1 MVGGPWR
8 HSGIQSRQLSGNNS
22 NQTGGKIMAFRGL
35 PVVASIFAVAAA
47 LGPADAEIAVSSN
60 DAHTITVN
68 GQQIPPEPA
77 AADTLSV
84 IDISQYPPQVTA
96 TIDVPGSVVGPP
108 YAVAVA
114 PDESFA
120 IVSSA
125 TKLDPADPKKIV
137 PDDRVSL
144 IDLAGGPKAVQQVTA
159 GAGATSVG
167 ISPSGNLVLVANR
180 AEGTV
185 SAFRLNNKRLEPL
198 GKVDLSNPKAGPS
211 GLAFVSDRVALV
223 SRDGDS
229 MISVLRIEGDKISVD
244 PRPLT
249 TGVRPYTLGIAS
261 SGSLAAVSNMGRG
274 DGDIDTVSLIDLS
287 SEPFRTVET
296 TSVGRGPEG
305 LRFSP
310 DGKFLALG
318 LQEGTTTKTG
328 SPFQTPNG
336 RLVIYAV
343 EGKSLRKIA
352 EAPIGH
358 WSQGIAFSRNGET
371 ILVQNMVERT
381 IAVFRFDGQKLT
393 AGTPI
398 AMGAGPAAL
407 GTAWR

>member
-1 MVGGPWR
+1 MV
-8 HSGIQSRQLSGNNS
+8 
-22 NQTGGKIMAFRGL
+22 FRGSTAI
-35 PVVASIFAVAAA
+35 ASIFAIAAA
-47 LGPADAEIAVSSN
+47 LTPAGAEIAVSSN
-60 DAHTITVN
+60 DAHTVTVN
-68 GQQIPPEPA
+68 GQQMPPEAA

-84 IDISQYPPQVTA
+84 IDLAHYPPLVTA

-114 PDESFA
+114 KDESFA

-144 IDLAGGPKAVQQVTA
+144 VDLAGGPKVVQQVTA

-167 ISPSGNLVLVANR
+167 ISPDGSLVLVANR

-185 SAFRLNNKRLEPL
+185 SAFRLNDKKLEPL
-198 GKVDLSNPKAGPS
+198 DKVELGNPKAGPS

-229 MISVLRIEGDKISVD
+229 MISVLRIDGNKISVD

-249 TGVRPYTLGIAS
+249 AGVRPYTLGVAS
-261 SGSLAAVSNMGRG
+261 SGTLAAVSNMGRG

-296 TSVGRGPEG
+296 MSVGMVPEG

-310 DGKFLALG
+310 DGKFLAVG
-318 LQEGTTTKTG
+318 LQEGTTKKTG
-328 SPFQTPNG
+328 SPFQTASG

-343 EGKSLRKIA
+343 EGKSLRKVA

-358 WSQGIAFSRNGET
+358 WSQGIAFSKNGET
-371 ILVQNMVERT
+371 IIVQNMVERT

>member
-1 MVGGPWR
+1 
-8 HSGIQSRQLSGNNS
+8 
-22 NQTGGKIMAFRGL
+22 
-35 PVVASIFAVAAA
+35 
-47 LGPADAEIAVSSN
+47 
-60 DAHTITVN
+60 
-68 GQQIPPEPA
+68 
-77 AADTLSV
+77 
-84 IDISQYPPQVTA
+84 
-96 TIDVPGSVVGPP
+96 
-108 YAVAVA
+108 
-114 PDESFA
+114 
-120 IVSSA
+120 
-125 TKLDPADPKKIV
+125 
-137 PDDRVSL
+137 
-144 IDLAGGPKAVQQVTA
+144 
-159 GAGATSVG
+159 
-167 ISPSGNLVLVANR
+167 
-180 AEGTV
+180 
-185 SAFRLNNKRLEPL
+185 
-198 GKVDLSNPKAGPS
+198 
-211 GLAFVSDRVALV
+211 
-223 SRDGDS
+223 

-328 SPFQTPNG
+328 SPFQTAYG

-358 WSQGIAFSRNGET
+358 WSQGIAFSRNRET

-398 AMGAGPAAL
+398 ATGAGPAAL
-407 GTAWR
+407 GTPWR

>member
-1 MVGGPWR
+1 MMSVR
-8 HSGIQSRQLSGNNS
+8 ATSALAL
-22 NQTGGKIMAFRGL
+22 AFALTAGS
-35 PVVASIFAVAAA
+35 ASH
-47 LGPADAEIAVSSN
+47 AEIAVSSN

-68 GQQIPPEPA
+68 GQQIAAEPA
-77 AADTLSV
+77 AADTLSI
-84 IDISQYPPQVTA
+84 IDLAHYPPQVTA

-137 PDDRVSL
+137 PDDRVSV
-144 IDLAGGPKAVQQVTA
+144 IDLAGGAKLVQQVTA

-167 ISPSGNLVLVANR
+167 ISPNGSLVLVANR

-185 SAFRLNNKRLEPL
+185 SAFRLKDKKLEPL
-198 GKVDLSNPKAGPS
+198 GKVDLGNPKAGPS
-211 GLAFVSDRVALV
+211 GLGFVSDRVALV

-229 MISVLRIEGDKISVD
+229 MISVLRIDGEKISID

-296 TSVGRGPEG
+296 MSVGMGPEG

-310 DGKFLALG
+310 DGKFLAVG
-318 LQEGTTTKTG
+318 LQEGTTKKTG
-328 SPFQTPNG
+328 SPFQTANG
-336 RLVIYAV
+336 RLAIYAV
-343 EGKSLRKIA
+343 EGKSLRKVA

-358 WSQGIAFSRNGET
+358 WSQGIAFTKGGDT

-381 IAVFRFDGQKLT
+381 ISVFRFDGQRLT

-398 AMGAGPAAL
+398 AIGAGPAAI

>member
-1 MVGGPWR
+1 
-8 HSGIQSRQLSGNNS
+8 
-22 NQTGGKIMAFRGL
+22 
-35 PVVASIFAVAAA
+35 
-47 LGPADAEIAVSSN
+47 
-60 DAHTITVN
+60 
-68 GQQIPPEPA
+68 
-77 AADTLSV
+77 
-84 IDISQYPPQVTA
+84 
-96 TIDVPGSVVGPP
+96 VPGSVVGPP
-108 YAVAVA
+108 YAAAVA

-125 TKLDPADPKKIV
+125 TKLDAADPKKIV
-137 PDDRVSL
+137 PDDRVSVV
-144 IDLAGGPKAVQQVTA
+144 DLAGGPKLVQQITA
-159 GAGATSVG
+159 GAGATSVA
-167 ISPSGNLVLVANR
+167 ISPNGSLVLVANR
-180 AEGTV
+180 TEGTI
-185 SAFRLNNKRLEPL
+185 SAFRLNDKKLEALSKIDL
-198 GKVDLSNPKAGPS
+198 GNPKAGPS

-229 MISVLRIEGDKISVD
+229 MISVVRIDGDKISID

-249 TGVRPYTLGIAS
+249 AGVRPYTLGVAS
-261 SGSLAAVSNMGRG
+261 NGALAAVSNMGRG

-296 TSVGRGPEG
+296 LSVGASPEG

-310 DGKFLALG
+310 DGRFLAVG
-318 LQEGTTTKTG
+318 CQEGTTKKTG
-328 SPFQTPNG
+328 SPFQTANG
-336 RLVIYAV
+336 RLAIYAV
-343 EGKSLRKIA
+343 EGKSLRKVA

-381 IAVFRFDGQKLT
+381 ISVFRFDGQKLT

-398 AMGAGPAAL
+398 AIGAGPAAL

>member
-1 MVGGPWR
+1 MNIRSLPALALALVLA
-8 HSGIQSRQLSGNNS
+8 S
-22 NQTGGKIMAFRGL
+22 AFATAR
-35 PVVASIFAVAAA
+35 
-47 LGPADAEIAVSSN
+47 AEIAVSSN
-60 DAHTITVN
+60 DAHTILVD

-77 AADTLSV
+77 APDTLSIV
-84 IDISQYPPQVTA
+84 DLSHYPPQVTA

-114 PDESFA
+114 ADESFA

-125 TKLDPADPKKIV
+125 TKVDPADPKKIV

-144 IDLAGGPKAVQQVTA
+144 VELGPGPRVIQQVTA
-159 GAGATSVG
+159 VAGATSVG
-167 ISPSGNLVLVANR
+167 ISPNGALVLIANR
-180 AEGTV
+180 GEGTV
-185 SAFRLNNKRLEPL
+185 SAFRLNNKRLEL
-198 GKVDLSNPKAGPS
+198 LDKVDLGNPKAGPS
-211 GLAFVSDRVALV
+211 GLAFVSDTIALV
-223 SRDGDS
+223 SRDGDN
-229 MISVLRIEGDKISVD
+229 MVSVLHIDGTKITVA

-249 TGVRPYTLGIAS
+249 TGVRPYTLGVAD
-261 SGSLAAVSNMGRG
+261 SGALAAVSNVGRG

-296 TSVGRGPEG
+296 VSVGMVPEG

-310 DGKFLALG
+310 DGKFLAVG
-318 LQEGTTTKTG
+318 LQEGTTKKTG
-328 SPFQTPNG
+328 SPFQTANG
-336 RLVIYAV
+336 RLVILAV
-343 EGKSLRKIA
+343 EGKSLRKVS

-358 WSQGIAFSRNGET
+358 WSQGIAFSKNGET

-381 IAVFRFDGQKLT
+381 LSVFRFDGQKLT

>member
-1 MVGGPWR
+1 MFVRASSALALTFAIVG
-8 HSGIQSRQLSGNNS
+8 
-22 NQTGGKIMAFRGL
+22 
-35 PVVASIFAVAAA
+35 ASIAAR
-47 LGPADAEIAVSSN
+47 AEIAVSSN
-60 DAHTITVN
+60 DAHTVTVN
-68 GQQIPPEPA
+68 GQQIA
-77 AADTLSV
+77 ANPVVADTVSIVDLAK
-84 IDISQYPPQVTA
+84 YPPQVTA

-108 YAVAVA
+108 YAAAVA

-125 TKLDPADPKKIV
+125 TKLDPLDPKEIV
-137 PDDRVSL
+137 PDDRVSV
-144 IDLAGGPKAVQQVTA
+144 IDLVGGPKVVHQVTA

-167 ISPSGNLVLVANR
+167 VSPNGSLVLVANR

-198 GKVDLSNPKAGPS
+198 DKVDLGNPKAGPS
-211 GLAFVSDRVALV
+211 GLDFVSDRVALV

-229 MISVLRIEGDKISVD
+229 MISVLRIEGNKIAVD
-244 PRPLT
+244 TRPLT
-249 TGVRPYTLGIAS
+249 TGVRPYTLGVAS
-261 SGSLAAVSNMGRG
+261 SGTLAAVSNMGRG

-296 TSVGRGPEG
+296 VSVGASPEG

-310 DGKFLALG
+310 DGKLLAVG
-318 LQEGTTTKTG
+318 CQEGTATKNG
-328 SPFQTPNG
+328 SPFQTANG

-343 EGKSLRKIA
+343 EGKSLRKVT

-358 WSQGIAFSRNGET
+358 WSQGIAFSKNGET
-371 ILVQNMVERT
+371 IIVQNMVERT
-381 IAVFRFDGQKLT
+381 LSVFRFDGQKLN

-398 AMGAGPAAL
+398 AIGAGPAAL

>member
-1 MVGGPWR
+1 MMFVRAPFA
-8 HSGIQSRQLSGNNS
+8 LAL
-22 NQTGGKIMAFRGL
+22 AFAL
-35 PVVASIFAVAAA
+35 TAASASH
-47 LGPADAEIAVSSN
+47 AEIAVSSN

-68 GQQIPPEPA
+68 GQQIAAEPA

-84 IDISQYPPQVTA
+84 IDLAHYPPQVTA

-137 PDDRVSL
+137 PDDRVSV
-144 IDLAGGPKAVQQVTA
+144 IDLAGGAKLVQQVTA

-167 ISPSGNLVLVANR
+167 ISPNGSLVLVANR
-180 AEGTV
+180 TEGTV
-185 SAFRLNNKRLEPL
+185 SAFGLKDKKLEQL
-198 GKVDLSNPKAGPS
+198 GKVDLGNPKAGPS
-211 GLAFVSDRVALV
+211 GLGFVSDRVALV

-229 MISVLRIEGDKISVD
+229 MISVLRIDGEKISID

-249 TGVRPYTLGIAS
+249 AGVRPYTLGIAS

-287 SEPFRTVET
+287 SEPFRIVET
-296 TSVGRGPEG
+296 MSVGMAPEG

-318 LQEGTTTKTG
+318 LQEGTTKKTG

-336 RLVIYAV
+336 RLAIYAV
-343 EGKSLRKIA
+343 EGKSLRKVA

-358 WSQGIAFSRNGET
+358 WSQGIAFTKSGDT

-381 IAVFRFDGQKLT
+381 ISVFRFDGQRLT

-398 AMGAGPAAL
+398 AIGAGPAAI

>member
-1 MVGGPWR
+1 MVTR
-8 HSGIQSRQLSGNNS
+8 S
-22 NQTGGKIMAFRGL
+22 L
-35 PVVASIFAVAAA
+35 PVFAAACAASIA
-47 LGPADAEIAVSSN
+47 LASARAEIAVSSN
-60 DAHTITVN
+60 DGHTLTIN
-68 GQQIPPEPA
+68 GQQVAADPPTR
-77 AADTLSV
+77 DTLSIV
-84 IDISQYPPQVTA
+84 DLSQYPPRVTK

-114 PDESFA
+114 KDESFA

-137 PDDRVSL
+137 PDNRVAL
-144 IDLAGGPKAVQQVTA
+144 VELGATPRVIQEINA

-167 ISPSGNLVLVANR
+167 ISPDGSLVLVANR

-185 SAFRLNNKRLEPL
+185 SAFRLTEKRLEPL
-198 GKVDLSNPKAGPS
+198 DKVDLGNPKAGPS

-229 MISVLRIEGDKISVD
+229 VISVLRIEGNKISVD

-249 TGVRPYTLGIAS
+249 AGVRPYTLGVAS
-261 SGSLAAVSNMGRG
+261 SGALAAVSNMGRG

-287 SEPFRTVET
+287 AEPFRTVET
-296 TSVGRGPEG
+296 MSVGMVPEG

-310 DGKFLALG
+310 DGKFLAVG
-318 LQEGTTTKTG
+318 LQEGTTKKNG
-328 SPFQTPNG
+328 SPFQTANG
-336 RLVIYAV
+336 RLAIYAV
-343 EGKSLRKIA
+343 EGKSLRKVA

-381 IAVFRFDGQKLT
+381 ISVFRFDGQKLT

-398 AMGAGPAAL
+398 AIGAGPAAI

>member
-1 MVGGPWR
+1 MMFVRAP
-8 HSGIQSRQLSGNNS
+8 SALAL
-22 NQTGGKIMAFRGL
+22 AFAL
-35 PVVASIFAVAAA
+35 TAASASH
-47 LGPADAEIAVSSN
+47 AEIAVSSN

-68 GQQIPPEPA
+68 GQQIAAEPA
-77 AADTLSV
+77 AADTLSI
-84 IDISQYPPQVTA
+84 IDLAHYPPQVTA

-114 PDESFA
+114 RDESFA

-137 PDDRVSL
+137 PDDRVSV
-144 IDLAGGPKAVQQVTA
+144 IDLAGGAKLVQQVTA

-167 ISPSGNLVLVANR
+167 ISPNGSLVLVANR
-180 AEGTV
+180 TEGTV
-185 SAFRLNNKRLEPL
+185 SAFRLKDKKLEPL
-198 GKVDLSNPKAGPS
+198 GKVDLGNPKAGPS

-229 MISVLRIEGDKISVD
+229 MISVLRIDGEKISID

-296 TSVGRGPEG
+296 MSVGMGPEG

-310 DGKFLALG
+310 DGKFLAVG
-318 LQEGTTTKTG
+318 LQEGTTKKTG
-328 SPFQTPNG
+328 SPFQTANG
-336 RLVIYAV
+336 RLAIYAV
-343 EGKSLRKIA
+343 EGKSLRKVA

-358 WSQGIAFSRNGET
+358 WSQGIAFTKGGDT
-371 ILVQNMVERT
+371 ILVQNTVERT
-381 IAVFRFDGQKLT
+381 LSVFRFDGQRLT

-398 AMGAGPAAL
+398 AIGAGPAAI

>member
-1 MVGGPWR
+1 MVAR
-8 HSGIQSRQLSGNNS
+8 RFVFF
-22 NQTGGKIMAFRGL
+22 A
-35 PVVASIFAVAAA
+35 ACAVAFGLASA
-47 LGPADAEIAVSSN
+47 RAEIAVSSN
-60 DAHTITVN
+60 DAHTLTVN
-68 GQQIPPEPA
+68 GQQVAADPPTP
-77 AADTLSV
+77 DTLSIV
-84 IDISQYPPQVTA
+84 DLSHYPPQVTK

-114 PDESFA
+114 KDESFA

-144 IDLAGGPKAVQQVTA
+144 IELGATPRVIQEINA

-167 ISPSGNLVLVANR
+167 ISPDGSLVLVANR
-180 AEGTV
+180 TEGTV
-185 SAFRLNNKRLEPL
+185 SAFRLTEKRLEPL
-198 GKVDLSNPKAGPS
+198 DKIDLGNPKAGPS
-211 GLAFVSDRVALV
+211 GLAFVSERVALV

-229 MISVLRIEGDKISVD
+229 MISVLRIDGTKISVD

-249 TGVRPYTLGIAS
+249 TGLRPYTLGVAS
-261 SGSLAAVSNMGRG
+261 SGALAAVSNMGRG

-287 SEPFRTVET
+287 AEPFRTVET
-296 TSVGRGPEG
+296 ISVGMGPEG

-310 DGKFLALG
+310 DGKFLAIG
-318 LQEGTTTKTG
+318 LQEGTTKKNG
-328 SPFQTPNG
+328 SPFQSANG
-336 RLVIYAV
+336 RLALYAV
-343 EGKSLRKIA
+343 EGKSLRKVA

-358 WSQGIAFSRNGET
+358 WSQGIAFSQNGET

-398 AMGAGPAAL
+398 AIGAGPAAL